1 MSDIIEQYSDT
12 VVSILGMTAVS
23 VIAGICFEQYRT
35 VIMQF
40 LDRIVFG

>member
-1 MSDIIEQYSDT
+1 MIDIIEQYSDT

-23 VIAGICFEQYRT
+23 VMAGICFEQYRT

-40 LDRIVFG
+40 LDRIIFG